1 MKQNN
6 GVSPRRAIKGR
17 SGQVLPLLAL
27 SMTLFVGM
35 DALVIDFGLI
45 YFHQN
50 ELNAATQAAALAGA
64 EAMSQPGATTT
75 SATNVVTTYS
85 GTSGDDNAYANLGT
99 VSIMSGYPKFKCL
112 TTPQTVLGV
121 YCYGPSSSNA
131 IVVSQQI
138 TLPLIFARLFGSNSV
153 TLTSTAT
160 AAMRGALAGPFNVA
174 IVVDAT
180 QSMNSTDSDS
190 NCSSTRISCALAGV
204 RVLLNSLSPCLS
216 SESSCGTVTSGN
228 VATSVDRVSLLT
240 FPALTTATVAN
251 DYNCSGSAPTT
262 AAYATPF
269 PATSTY
275 RVVDFSSDYRS
286 SDTASSLSTTSNIVK
301 AAGGKSGCTGLQAKG
316 GFGTFY
322 AQVIYQA
329 QANLV
334 AEKAANPGSQNVMIL
349 LSDGDATAS
358 CTNSS
363 GGVCT
368 AGDMVGAS
376 TTTKVYIS
384 TNQECHQAI
393 TAAQAA
399 ATAGTRV
406 YSVAYGAEAS
416 GCTTDTSPTITP
428 CQTMEQIAS
437 SSAYFFSDYTA
448 TGGSSSCI
456 SSSQPVTSLN
466 QIFQVIAGDLTFAKL
481 IPNNTT

>member
-1 MKQNN
+1 M
-6 GVSPRRAIKGR
+6 
-17 SGQVLPLLAL
+17 
-27 SMTLFVGM
+27 
-35 DALVIDFGLI
+35 
-45 YFHQN
+45 
-50 ELNAATQAAALAGA
+50 
-64 EAMSQPGATTT
+64 
-75 SATNVVTTYS
+75 
-85 GTSGDDNAYANLGT
+85 
-99 VSIMSGYPKFKCL
+99 
-112 TTPQTVLGV
+112 
-121 YCYGPSSSNA
+121 
-131 IVVSQQI
+131 
-138 TLPLIFARLFGSNSV
+138 
-153 TLTSTAT
+153 
-160 AAMRGALAGPFNVA
+160 
-174 IVVDAT
+174 
-180 QSMNSTDSDS
+180 
-190 NCSSTRISCALAGV
+190 
-204 RVLLNSLSPCLS
+204 
-216 SESSCGTVTSGN
+216 
-228 VATSVDRVSLLT
+228 
-240 FPALTTATVAN
+240 
-251 DYNCSGSAPTT
+251 
-262 AAYATPF
+262 
-269 PATSTY
+269 
-275 RVVDFSSDYRS
+275 VDFSSDYRS

-301 AAGGKSGCTGLQAKG
+301 AAGGKSGCTGLQAIG

-329 QANLV
+329 QAYLV
-334 AEKAANPGSQNVMIL
+334 AEKAANPSSQNVMII

-406 YSVAYGAEAS
+406 YSVAYGAAAS

-428 CQTMEQIAS
+428 CQTMEQMAS